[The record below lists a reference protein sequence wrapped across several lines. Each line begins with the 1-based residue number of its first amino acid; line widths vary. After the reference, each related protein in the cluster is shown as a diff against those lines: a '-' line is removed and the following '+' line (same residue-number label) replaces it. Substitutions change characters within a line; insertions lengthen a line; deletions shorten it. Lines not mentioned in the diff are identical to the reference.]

1 MCQSFKYIAFLYR
14 FVKHKSSTRSIVNL
28 TKQFKANINLAKWN
42 NESFLICF
50 TDYLGFFLSLS
61 LNNNFFL
68 FKFCWIF
75 YKQFLNSKQIWLKRF
90 YLHLV
95 AMRLLYQCQSIL
107 FYSFVKFT
115 ADGMNYT
122 KYQIKQTSN
131 RKIFF

>member
-75 YKQFLNSKQIWLKRF
+75 YKQFLNSKQIWLKSF
-90 YLHLV
+90 
-95 AMRLLYQCQSIL
+95 LLASSSYAVIVSMSIYSVL
-107 FYSFVKFT
+107 FF
-115 ADGMNYT
+115 
-122 KYQIKQTSN
+122 
-131 RKIFF
+131 RKVYG